1 MSDAVPPVSPLRVAG
16 SVFRYGDAVST
27 DALFPGRYTYTHT
40 TPEEIAP
47 HALEDL
53 DPTFARRVRPGDVVV
68 GGHGFGCGSSREQA
82 VTCLKALGVGAVIAK
97 SLARIYLRNSV
108 NAGLP
113 AIACPAAV
121 DALESGDP
129 VAIDLDQAWI
139 ETPRGR
145 FAFPPLAPNVRM
157 LLRCG
162 GLVPYVRARL
172 RGDDTP

>member
-1 MSDAVPPVSPLRVAG
+1 MTVDAVRVPRVIAG
-16 SVFRYGDAVST
+16 RVFRYGDAVST

-40 TPEEIAP
+40 TLAEIAP

-53 DPTFARRVRPGDVVV
+53 DAEFARTVRPGDVVV

-82 VTCLKALGVGAVIAK
+82 VTCLVALGVGAVIA
-97 SLARIYLRNSV
+97 SSIARIYFRNAV

-121 DALESGDP
+121 EALAAGDR
-129 VAIDLDQAWI
+129 VAVDLDEAWI
-139 ETPRGR
+139 DTPQGR
-145 FAFPPLAPNVRM
+145 FGFPPLAPNVRM

-162 GLVPYVRARL
+162 GLVPYVRERL
-172 RGDDTP
+172 RGSAA